1 MPSSSRGTSRSSA
14 AFTLS
19 NGFCEGIVTCSIEMV
34 AVLTSRPAIVV
45 SFDCARALLAYPAP
59 RTTAAAFNNSRLR
72 IAEDL
77 ALISVLKEP
86 QRLVDKHIV
95 ILEDGAVS
103 GIRENAELS
112 IGQLAGQF
120 HGIDCR
126 RHDVVIAVNDQN
138 GLLDDAER
146 ACSRHPPFR
155 DRRDL
160 GVNGFVRHRYVAV
173 LLAFT

>member
-1 MPSSSRGTSRSSA
+1 
-14 AFTLS
+14 
-19 NGFCEGIVTCSIEMV
+19 MV
-34 AVLTSRPAIVV
+34 VVLTSRPAIVG
-45 SFDCARALLAYPAP
+45 SFCIFGFDCARALLAYPTP
-59 RTTAAAFNNSRLR
+59 GTTAAAAAFNNSRLR

-77 ALISVLKEP
+77 AFISVLKEP

-126 RHDVVIAVNDQN
+126 RHDVVVAVNDQN
-138 GLLDDAER
+138 GLLDGAEG

>member
-1 MPSSSRGTSRSSA
+1 LLEEQLSEKISRRI
-14 AFTLS
+14 LS
-19 NGFCEGIVTCSIEMV
+19 GSKFPFS
-34 AVLTSRPAIVV
+34 L
-45 SFDCARALLAYPAP
+45 AP
-59 RTTAAAFNNSRLR
+59 RVETVQERPDRLR

-126 RHDVVIAVNDQN
+126 RHDVVVAVNDQN
-138 GLLDDAER
+138 GLLDGAER
-146 ACSRHPPFR
+146 ACSRHPPI
-155 DRRDL
+155 
-160 GVNGFVRHRYVAV
+160 FVIAV
-173 LLAFT
+173 TWE